1 LRTTTCT
8 SSGGRTGTVVEVGVV
23 DVDEVEEVDPSDVV
37 VDLPAPVEVAPVS
50 AVVVEADPSSSAM
63 RNRTKKTAAP
73 TRTMPRIIMARSR

>member
-1 LRTTTCT
+1 LRTTTRT

-37 VDLPAPVEVAPVS
+37 VDLPVLVEVAPVS

-73 TRTMPRIIMARSR
+73 TRMMPRIIMARSR